1 MYFSISV
8 CSMIWLSVGFSVIGG
23 TGDWDRVEMRVAAVL
38 ISKLVDWGTLSSA
51 VFGVVVAAAGGAGAE
66 GEAGLSFGVGAGLVG
81 GS

>member
-1 MYFSISV
+1 
-8 CSMIWLSVGFSVIGG
+8 MIWLSVGFSVIGG

-66 GEAGLSFGVGAGLVG
+66 GEGEAGLSL
-81 GS
+81 S